1 MKLKKFMK
9 LRWILKKNKADGTK
23 ERSCFLKNAQLLL
36 TVVAVFVGIGIGF
49 GLRETHPSQKTIDL
63 IAFPGEILMSMLKMM
78 ILPLI
83 AASLISGLSQIDAK
97 QSGKI
102 GIVSLG
108 YYAVTLTLS
117 VITGIALVLLI
128 HPGHAD
134 IKHMN
139 AIKATEEDKQHVNIS
154 AFDKIMDLIRNM
166 FPENI
171 MRAMFSQVE
180 TKYSETVAINA
191 EGKNISTLKLQKH
204 FVEGIDVLGIIVFS
218 IVLGI
223 VISYVGEEAQPLAK
237 LFVALDVVITQIVI
251 LIMWYAPIGIA
262 SLIASKIL
270 EIEDLGATA
279 KMLGAYVGTVMAGL
293 AIHLFITEQL
303 VYLIATRK
311 NPFTFLKG
319 LTHAAV
325 TALGTSSS
333 AASLPVTF
341 RCLEINNR
349 VNPKYTKFVLPV
361 GAMVNMD
368 GTALYEA
375 VSAIFIAQMNGMELD
390 FGQLVVVCITALLAA
405 IGAASIPSAGL
416 VTMLMVLSSVGL
428 PLSDISLIIAVDWL
442 LDRFRT
448 CVNVCGDGFGCGV
461 VEAICESLGGAEG
474 LDPKDVV
481 EELEDY
487 PSDIVSMSSV
497 EEGTTNNFGESFASN
512 NTTTILIRP

>member
-9 LRWILKKNKADGTK
+9 LRWILKKNKKDGTK
-23 ERSCFLKNAQLLL
+23 NRNCFLDNAQLLL
-36 TVVAVFVGIGIGF
+36 TVVAVFIGIAIGF
-49 GLRETHPSQKTIDL
+49 GLRETHPTQKTIDL

-102 GIVSLG
+102 GIISLG
-108 YYAVTLTLS
+108 YYAITLTLS
-117 VITGIALVLLI
+117 VITGIALVLII

-139 AIKATEEDKQHVNIS
+139 AVSAVGGEQQKHVNVS
-154 AFDKIMDLIRNM
+154 AFEKILDLIRNM

-180 TKYSETVAINA
+180 TKYSETVTTNA
-191 EGKNISTLKLQKH
+191 EGNNISTVKLQKH

-303 VYLIATRK
+303 VYFLATRK
-311 NPFTFLKG
+311 NPYTFLQG

-361 GAMVNMD
+361 GAMINMD

-474 LDPKDVV
+474 PHPDDVV

-497 EEGTTNNFGESFASN
+497 EEGTNFGASFGSN

>member
-108 YYAVTLTLS
+108 YYAITLTLS

-223 VISYVGEEAQPLAK
+223 VISYVGEEAQPLMK

-497 EEGTTNNFGESFASN
+497 EEGTTNFGESFASN